1 MTRRDDEQGMIL
13 INVLMFVAI
22 ASGLVLLMIGREE
35 LALDRALRSREAAR
49 AAAIVRGGELSA
61 IAALQRDAL
70 AAPEVD
76 HAGEAWASIGASGAA
91 IDGGTFDLAVSDAE
105 GRFNVNSL
113 RSGDAVPVILFQK
126 LAAIAGLD
134 EQQTVE
140 AIAYVRSQGPVT
152 DIRPIRLLPGVDAG
166 AIARLERMVTAL
178 PGKTTINLNAADEEL
193 LAFLFADPV
202 AAQRLVAIR
211 KRNGQ
216 VTLRELSDLNITQPP
231 GTGFASNTFWVRVR
245 ATIGD
250 TAQQGATLIQ
260 RRKTQEGGVETV
272 PVARWR
278 NAAVPPEAPAF
289 PVRS

>member
-13 INVLMFVAI
+13 VNVLMFVAI

-61 IAALQRDAL
+61 IAALQRDAID
-70 AAPEVD
+70 APQVD
-76 HAGEAWASIGASGAA
+76 HAGEDWAKVGANGAA
-91 IDGGTFDLAVSDAE
+91 IDGGSFDLAVSDAE
-105 GRFNVNSL
+105 GRFNVNTL

-126 LAAIAGLD
+126 LARIAGLD

-140 AIAYVRSQGPVT
+140 AIAYVRTQGPVS
-152 DIRPIRLLPGVDAG
+152 DIRPIRLIPGADPA

-178 PGKTTINLNAADEEL
+178 PGKTMINLNAADQEL
-193 LAFLFADPV
+193 LAFLIGDPV
-202 AAQRLVAIR
+202 AAERIVAIR

-216 VTLRELSDLNITQPP
+216 ITLRDLSDLNVSQPP
-231 GTGFASNTFWVRVR
+231 GTSFASNSFWVRVR
-245 ATIGD
+245 AKIGD
-250 TAQQGATLIQ
+250 TTQQGATLIQ
-260 RRKTQEGGVETV
+260 RQRTAEGKVATV

-278 NAAVPPEAPAF
+278 NSAVPPEAPTFAGG
-289 PVRS
+289 

>member
-1 MTRRDDEQGMIL
+1 MKRRDDEQGMIL

-49 AAAIVRGGELSA
+49 AVAIVRGGELSA
-61 IAALQRDAL
+61 IAALQRDAV

-91 IDGGTFDLAVSDAE
+91 IEGGTFDLAVSDAE

-140 AIAYVRSQGPVT
+140 AIAYVRAQGPVT
-152 DIRPIRLLPGVDAG
+152 DIRPIRLLPGGDPA

-193 LAFLFADPV
+193 LAFLFGDPV
-202 AAQRLVAIR
+202 AAQRMVAIR

-216 VTLRELSDLNITQPP
+216 VTLRDLSDLKISQPP
-231 GTGFASNTFWVRVR
+231 GTGFRSNTYWVRAR

-250 TAQQGATLIQ
+250 TSQQGATLIQ
-260 RRKTQEGGVETV
+260 RRRTPEGVVTTV

-289 PVRS
+289 VGT

>member
-13 INVLMFVAI
+13 VNVLMFVAI

-49 AAAIVRGGELSA
+49 AAAVVRGGELSA
-61 IAALQRDAL
+61 LAALQRDAL
-70 AAPEVD
+70 ATPQVD
-76 HAGEAWASIGASGAA
+76 HAGEAWAGIGANGAT

-105 GRFNVNSL
+105 GRFNVNML

-126 LAAIAGLD
+126 LARVAGLD

-140 AIAYVRSQGPVT
+140 AIAYIRTQGPVS
-152 DIRPIRLLPGVDAG
+152 DIRPIRLIPGADPA

-178 PGKTTINLNAADEEL
+178 PGKTTINLNAVDEEL
-193 LAFLFADPV
+193 LAFLIGDPL
-202 AAQRLVAIR
+202 AAQRIVAIR

-216 VTLRELSDLNITQPP
+216 ITLRDLSDLKVSQPP
-231 GTGFASNTFWVRVR
+231 GTAFSSNTYWVRVR
-245 ATIGD
+245 AKIGD
-250 TAQQGATLIQ
+250 TTQQGATLIQ
-260 RRKTQEGGVETV
+260 RRRSAQGAVTTV

-278 NAAVPPEAPAF
+278 NAALPPEAPALAGG
-289 PVRS
+289 

>member
-1 MTRRDDEQGMIL
+1 MIRRDDEQGMIL
-13 INVLMFVAI
+13 VNVLMFVAI

-61 IAALQRDAL
+61 LAALQRDAL
-70 AAPEVD
+70 AAPQVD
-76 HAGEAWASIGASGAA
+76 HTGEEWASIGANGAT

-105 GRFNVNSL
+105 GRFNVNML

-126 LAAIAGLD
+126 LARIAGLD

-140 AIAYVRSQGPVT
+140 AIAYIRTQGPVS
-152 DIRPIRLLPGVDAG
+152 DVRPIRLIPGADPA

-178 PGKTTINLNAADEEL
+178 PGKTTINLNSANQEL
-193 LAFLFADPV
+193 LAFLIGDPV
-202 AAQRLVAIR
+202 VAERIVAIR

-216 VTLRELSDLNITQPP
+216 ITLRDLSDLKVSQPP
-231 GTGFASNTFWVRVR
+231 GTAFSSNTYWVRVR
-245 ATIGD
+245 AKIGD
-250 TAQQGATLIQ
+250 TVQQGATLIQ
-260 RRKTQEGGVETV
+260 RRKSAEGAVTTV

-278 NAAVPPEAPAF
+278 NAALPPEAPTLA
-289 PVRS
+289 RR

>member
-13 INVLMFVAI
+13 VNVLMFVAI

-61 IAALQRDAL
+61 LAALQRDAL
-70 AAPEVD
+70 TAPQVD
-76 HAGEAWASIGASGAA
+76 HAGEEWASIGANGAT

-105 GRFNVNSL
+105 GRFNVNML

-126 LAAIAGLD
+126 LARIAGLD

-140 AIAYVRSQGPVT
+140 AIAYIRTQGPVS
-152 DIRPIRLLPGVDAG
+152 DVRPIRLIPGADPAS
-166 AIARLERMVTAL
+166 IARLERMVTAL
-178 PGKTTINLNAADEEL
+178 PGKTMINLNAADQEL
-193 LAFLFADPV
+193 LAFLIGDPV
-202 AAQRLVAIR
+202 AAERIVAIR

-216 VTLRELSDLNITQPP
+216 ITLRDLSDLKVSQPP
-231 GTGFASNTFWVRVR
+231 GTAFSSNTYWVRVR
-245 ATIGD
+245 AKIGD
-250 TAQQGATLIQ
+250 TVQQGATLIQ
-260 RRKTQEGGVETV
+260 RRRTAEGAVTTV

-278 NAAVPPEAPAF
+278 NAALPPEAPALAGG
-289 PVRS
+289 

>member
-1 MTRRDDEQGMIL
+1 MSRRDDEQGMIL
-13 INVLMFVAI
+13 VNVLMFVAI

-61 IAALQRDAL
+61 LAALQRDAL
-70 AAPEVD
+70 ATPQVD
-76 HAGEAWASIGASGAA
+76 HAGEAWASIGANGAT

-105 GRFNVNSL
+105 GRFNVNML

-126 LAAIAGLD
+126 LARIAGLD

-140 AIAYVRSQGPVT
+140 AIAYIRTQGPVS
-152 DIRPIRLLPGVDAG
+152 DIRPIRLIPGADPA

-193 LAFLFADPV
+193 LAFLIGDPL
-202 AAQRLVAIR
+202 AAQRIIAIR

-216 VTLRELSDLNITQPP
+216 ITLRDLSDLKVSQPP
-231 GTGFASNTFWVRVR
+231 GTAFSSNTYWVRVR
-245 ATIGD
+245 AKVGD
-250 TAQQGATLIQ
+250 TTQQGATLIQ
-260 RRKTQEGGVETV
+260 RRRSAQGGVTTV

-278 NAAVPPEAPAF
+278 NAALPPEAPALAGG
-289 PVRS
+289 

>member
-13 INVLMFVAI
+13 VNVLMFVAI

-49 AAAIVRGGELSA
+49 AAAVVRGGELSA
-61 IAALQRDAL
+61 LAALQRDAL
-70 AAPEVD
+70 ATPQVD
-76 HAGEAWASIGASGAA
+76 HAGEAWASIGANGAT

-105 GRFNVNSL
+105 GRFNVNML

-126 LAAIAGLD
+126 LARIAGLD

-140 AIAYVRSQGPVT
+140 AIAYIRTQGPVS
-152 DIRPIRLLPGVDAG
+152 DIRPIRLIPGADPA

-178 PGKTTINLNAADEEL
+178 PGKTTINLNAADQEL
-193 LAFLFADPV
+193 LAFLIGDPL
-202 AAQRLVAIR
+202 AAQRIVAIR

-216 VTLRELSDLNITQPP
+216 ITLRDLSDLKVSQPP
-231 GTGFASNTFWVRVR
+231 GTAFSSSTYWVRVR
-245 ATIGD
+245 AKVGD
-250 TAQQGATLIQ
+250 TTQQGATLIQ
-260 RRKTQEGGVETV
+260 RRRSAQGAVTTV

-278 NAAVPPEAPAF
+278 NAALPPEAPA
-289 PVRS
+289 VAGG

>member
-152 DIRPIRLLPGVDAG
+152 DIRPIRLLPGADPA

-193 LAFLFADPV
+193 LAFLFDNPV

-216 VTLRELSDLNITQPP
+216 VTLRDLSDLKISQPP
-231 GTGFASNTFWVRVR
+231 GTGFRSSTFWVRVR

-260 RRKTQEGGVETV
+260 RRRTVENGVETV

-289 PVRS
+289 AARS

>member
-13 INVLMFVAI
+13 VNVLMFVAI

-49 AAAIVRGGELSA
+49 AAAVVRGGELSA
-61 IAALQRDAL
+61 LAALQRDAL
-70 AAPEVD
+70 ATPQVD
-76 HAGEAWASIGASGAA
+76 HAGEAWASIGANGAT

-105 GRFNVNSL
+105 GRFNVNML

-126 LAAIAGLD
+126 LARIAGLD

-140 AIAYVRSQGPVT
+140 AIAYIRTQGPVS
-152 DIRPIRLLPGVDAG
+152 DIRPIRLIPGADPA

-178 PGKTTINLNAADEEL
+178 PGKTTINLNAVDEEL
-193 LAFLFADPV
+193 LAFLIGDPL
-202 AAQRLVAIR
+202 AAQRIIAIR

-216 VTLRELSDLNITQPP
+216 ITLRDLSDLKVSQPP
-231 GTGFASNTFWVRVR
+231 GTAFSSNTYWVRVR
-245 ATIGD
+245 AKIGD
-250 TAQQGATLIQ
+250 TTQQGATLIQ
-260 RRKTQEGGVETV
+260 RRRTAQGAVTTV

-278 NAAVPPEAPAF
+278 NAALPPEAPALAGG
-289 PVRS
+289 

>member
-1 MTRRDDEQGMIL
+1 MNRRDDEQGMIL
-13 INVLMFVAI
+13 VNVLMFVAI

-70 AAPEVD
+70 ATPQVD
-76 HAGEAWASIGASGAA
+76 HAGEAWASIGANGAT

-105 GRFNVNSL
+105 GRFNVNML

-126 LAAIAGLD
+126 LARIAGLD

-140 AIAYVRSQGPVT
+140 AIAYIRTQGPVS
-152 DIRPIRLLPGVDAG
+152 DVRPIRLIPGADPA

-178 PGKTTINLNAADEEL
+178 PGKTTINLNAADQEL
-193 LAFLFADPV
+193 LAFLIGDPV
-202 AAQRLVAIR
+202 AAERIVAIR

-216 VTLRELSDLNITQPP
+216 ITLRDLSDLKVSQPP
-231 GTGFASNTFWVRVR
+231 GTAFGSNTYWVRVR
-245 ATIGD
+245 AKIGD
-250 TAQQGATLIQ
+250 TVQQGATLIQ
-260 RRKTQEGGVETV
+260 RRRTAQGAVTTV

-278 NAAVPPEAPAF
+278 NAALPPEAPALTG
-289 PVRS
+289 

>member
-13 INVLMFVAI
+13 VNVLMFVAI

-49 AAAIVRGGELSA
+49 AAAVVRGGELSA
-61 IAALQRDAL
+61 LAALQRDAL
-70 AAPEVD
+70 ATPQVD
-76 HAGEAWASIGASGAA
+76 HAGEAWASIGANGAA

-105 GRFNVNSL
+105 GRFNVNML

-126 LAAIAGLD
+126 LARVAGLD

-140 AIAYVRSQGPVT
+140 AIAYIRTQGPVS
-152 DIRPIRLLPGVDAG
+152 DIRPIRLIPGADPA

-193 LAFLFADPV
+193 LAFLIGDPL
-202 AAQRLVAIR
+202 AAQRIVAIR

-216 VTLRELSDLNITQPP
+216 ITLRDLSDLKVSQPP
-231 GTGFASNTFWVRVR
+231 GTAFSSNTYWVRVR
-245 ATIGD
+245 AKIGD
-250 TAQQGATLIQ
+250 TTQQGATLIQ
-260 RRKTQEGGVETV
+260 RRRSAQGAVTTV

-278 NAAVPPEAPAF
+278 NAALPPEAPALAGG
-289 PVRS
+289 